1 MTRPVRALPD
11 ALKQDI
17 AAAKA
22 ASPEP
27 TAPQE
32 IDPNT
37 LGHIVWHSTE
47 EDGGPDVGMSLGLGG
62 DKAMWVGEIT
72 NEEWDELDPGQR
84 AVLGGGSGGTF
95 LMLYPDRVPLA
106 RFTDMPTAQDFIEAV
121 AAAIQAAKR
130 CATPRSGDPQ

>member
-1 MTRPVRALPD
+1 MTTE
-11 ALKQDI
+11 QDI
-17 AAAKA
+17 AEAAWT
-22 ASPEP
+22 PEP

-37 LGHIVWHSTE
+37 LGHVVWHSTD

-84 AVLGGGSGGTF
+84 ATLGGGRGDTY

-106 RFTDMPTAQDFIEAV
+106 RFTDPGTAQDFIEAV

-130 CATPRSGDPQ
+130 CAGRSS

>member
-1 MTRPVRALPD
+1 MSRRSARPEPD

-17 AAAKA
+17 AAAEA
-22 ASPEP
+22 AWTRKP

-37 LGHIVWHSTE
+37 LGHVVWHSTE

-72 NEEWDELDPGQR
+72 NNEWDELDEGQR
-84 AVLGGGSGGTF
+84 ATLGGGSGGTF

-106 RFTDMPTAQDFIEAV
+106 RFADMPTAQDFIEAV
-121 AAAIQAAKR
+121 SAAIQLAKR
-130 CATPRSGDPQ
+130 CSAP